1 MESVALNERIRSLLL
16 LHRIE
21 AGLTQAV
28 VAKRLHMPE
37 HTYRRIEAG
46 GQVDIDV
53 RIVDQFCAALK
64 MPVHRFLLGGKRTS
78 PDYAILITQHWD
90 LVCQLRESQEQMQ
103 QLLELLKE

>member
-1 MESVALNERIRSLLL
+1 MESAALNERVRSLLF

-28 VAKRLHMPE
+28 VAKRLYMTE
-37 HTYRRIEAG
+37 RDYRRLEAG
-46 GQVDIDV
+46 GQADIDV
-53 RIVDQFCAALK
+53 RIVEQFCTALR
-64 MPVHRFLLGGKRTS
+64 MPVHHFLLGGKRTS
-78 PDYAILITQHWD
+78 PDYAALITQHWA